1 MTKLARCPRWL
12 LQSDTQLTS
21 KYRSINHEEDIH
33 ISSRDPYW
41 ALDTSLKRVNE
52 YRNRYTNILTYDR
65 TRVKLN
71 VVSGNDYINA
81 SYIKL
86 NIDQGQ
92 TYGVHDKNSTGYYIA
107 TQGPTHRTWG
117 QFWQMCYH
125 ECPQEDIVI
134 VMVTPL
140 VEGSR
145 EKCYKYW
152 PSCEGEKRIIPKV
165 QKSSPQP
172 GDYSEFPYELEVE
185 CIGKRRYPD
194 GYVLTELSLKSLVG
208 EEAVQKG
215 CKRVHHLYFDQWQ
228 DFGRPNKILPIAN
241 LSRHAHQL
249 LGTSR
254 ENPIIVHCSA
264 GVGRS
269 GTFITLDYLMY
280 FIFDRYGSAV
290 RDESEDED
298 LVELTVRQLRSQRMK
313 MVQMKDQF
321 LFVYHSLMYL
331 YYENPNTT

>member
-1 MTKLARCPRWL
+1 MTKLTRCPQWL
-12 LQSDTQLTS
+12 LQSDTQLNS
-21 KYRSINHEEDIH
+21 KYRSINREEDMH
-33 ISSRDPYW
+33 ISSRDTDW
-41 ALDTSLKRVNE
+41 SVETSLKRINE

-86 NIDQGQ
+86 NLNQGQ
-92 TYGVHDKNSTGYYIA
+92 THGTPSKNSTGYYIA

-125 ECPQEDIVI
+125 ECPQDDIVI

-140 VEGSR
+140 VEGPR

-152 PSCEGEKRIIPKV
+152 PSCEGEKMVIPKV
-165 QKSSPQP
+165 QKPSSQL
-172 GDYSEFPYELEVE
+172 GDVSEFPYELEVE
-185 CIGKRRYPD
+185 CISSRRYPD
-194 GYVLTELSLKSLVG
+194 GYVLTELSLGPIGDETVKTGS
-208 EEAVQKG
+208 
-215 CKRVHHLYFDQWQ
+215 KRVHHLYFDQWQ
-228 DFGRPNKILPIAN
+228 DFGRPNEILPIAN

-249 LGTSR
+249 LSTSR
-254 ENPIIVHCSA
+254 DNPIIVHCSA

-280 FIFDRYGSAV
+280 FIFDRYKGIGQ
-290 RDESEDED
+290 DEDKD
-298 LVELTVRQLRSQRMK
+298 LVELTVRQLRSQRMR

-321 LFVYHSLMYL
+321 LFVYHSLRYL
-331 YYENPNTT
+331 YYENTNMT